1 MKKFNFNEFAQFYC
15 GTNNRAEQI
24 QEFKDALISVET
36 NDEISEAE
44 LMELFGTEC
53 EIEQEMD
60 YDHGL
65 YELTING
72 KWFCYCMEDI
82 MK

>member
-1 MKKFNFNEFAQFYC
+1 MKKLNFDEFAERYC
-15 GTNNRAEQI
+15 GTANREEQTPI
-24 QEFKDALISVET
+24 LLDALISVET

-60 YDHGL
+60 YDHGF

-72 KWFCYCMEDI
+72 KWFCYCVEDI
-82 MK
+82 IK